1 MMKYL
6 LSFMVSIPLVYGASA
21 GMKVYG
27 QTCVECHGAD
37 GKEVSIAGKAIAG
50 SSGALAKLTG
60 YKNGTYGG
68 DQKVVMQGNV
78 AALSDADIK
87 AVAEYVDTLK

>member
-1 MMKYL
+1 MKKYVLTLMM
-6 LSFMVSIPLVYGASA
+6 SISLVQGASQ

-37 GKEVSIAGKAIAG
+37 GKETSVAGKAIAG
-50 SSGALAKLTG
+50 SSSALAKLSG

-68 DQKVVMQGNV
+68 DQKAVMQGNV
-78 AALSDADIK
+78 AALSDAEIK

>member
-1 MMKYL
+1 MM
-6 LSFMVSIPLVYGASA
+6 SISLAHGASE

-27 QTCVECHGAD
+27 KTCVECHGAD
-37 GKEVSIAGKAIAG
+37 GKETSVAGKAIAG

-68 DQKVVMQGNV
+68 DQKAVMEGNV
-78 AALSDADIK
+78 AALSDAEMK
-87 AVAEYVDTLK
+87 AVADYVDTLK

>member
-1 MMKYL
+1 MTKYL
-6 LSFMVSIPLVYGASA
+6 LSFMVSIPLVYGATA
-21 GMKVYG
+21 GMKIYG

-37 GKEVSIAGKAIAG
+37 GKELSVAGKAIAG
-50 SSGALAKLTG
+50 NSGALAKLTG

-68 DQKVVMQGNV
+68 DQKAVMQGNV
-78 AALSDADIK
+78 GGLSDADMK